1 MLTIDFIDDRSV
13 LDDDIKTSTEA
24 LLQFAYTYL
33 KQEEEAELSVSYV
46 TNEEIQK
53 INRDYRNKDE
63 VTDVISF
70 AMEDGDDEI
79 DVEGAERV
87 LGDIIIADD
96 VARNQAAEYGHTNKR
111 EYLFLALHGFLHLMG
126 YDHIEKDE
134 EVEMNRLQ
142 DDILNE
148 FGISIDA

>member
-96 VARNQAAEYGHTNKR
+96 VARNQAAEYGHSNKR

-148 FGISIDA
+148 FGISRDA

>member
-1 MLTIDFIDDRSV
+1 MLTIDFIDDRNV

-148 FGISIDA
+148 FGISRDA

>member
-33 KQEEEAELSVSYV
+33 KQDEEAELSVSYV

-148 FGISIDA
+148 FGISRDA

>member
-1 MLTIDFIDDRSV
+1 M
-13 LDDDIKTSTEA
+13 
-24 LLQFAYTYL
+24 
-33 KQEEEAELSVSYV
+33 
-46 TNEEIQK
+46 
-53 INRDYRNKDE
+53 
-63 VTDVISF
+63 
-70 AMEDGDDEI
+70 
-79 DVEGAERV
+79 

-148 FGISIDA
+148 FGISRDA

>member
-13 LDDDIKTSTEA
+13 LDDDIKASTEA

-70 AMEDGDDEI
+70 AMEDGDYEI

-148 FGISIDA
+148 FGISRDA

>member
-148 FGISIDA
+148 FGISRDA